1 MSVVTAPSAFVP
13 FTQTFVQGSVTTAI
27 PLVGQILYNG
37 KTNFVGYDA
46 GSAAYIVPST
56 ASGAQATTLANGN
69 TYYITSGKAPTGY
82 TLTAGGNGATTTGA
96 TTTSSGAATTA
107 VSTKT
112 SSPGTTSTSPGGIAV
127 TGSAQTTTST
137 SSPTGNAAVITGPAS
152 GIEGL
157 MLGFLTMMLG
167 LLI

>member
-1 MSVVTAPSAFVP
+1 VP

-82 TLTAGGNGATTTGA
+82 TLTAGGA
-96 TTTSSGAATTA
+96 TTSSGAATTS

-137 SSPTGNAAVITGPAS
+137 SSPTGNAAVMTGPAS